1 MRQFPEI
8 TERFRSFIE
17 QQKVFFVGT
26 AAREGRV
33 NIAPKG
39 MDTLR
44 VLGPRRIVWLNL
56 TGGENESAAHLRET
70 TRITLMWC
78 AFGGAPFI
86 LRAYGNAVVIHPR
99 DPGWGKLAA
108 LFPALPGARQIF
120 DVTVD
125 LVLRSCGMGVPL
137 FEFRGPREALVLW
150 ANKIGDSGT
159 SNSGSRIIRSVWMVD
174 RRGFSR
180 AERGV

>member
-1 MRQFPEI
+1 MPKFPEI

-26 AAREGRV
+26 GAPDGRV

-70 TRITLMWC
+70 TRMTLMWC
-78 AFGGAPFI
+78 AFDGAPMI
-86 LRAYGNAVVIHPR
+86 LRAYGHASVIHPR
-99 DPGWGKLAA
+99 DPGWDELAP
-108 LFPALPGARQIF
+108 LFPAIPGARQVF
-120 DVTVD
+120 DLTVD
-125 LVLRSCGMGVPL
+125 LVLRSCGMGVP
-137 FEFRGPREALVLW
+137 FFDYRGPREALVQW
-150 ANKIGDSGT
+150 ARKRGESGIKAWWQDMNQVSLDGKPT
-159 SNSGSRIIRSVWMVD
+159 GIFED
-174 RRGFSR
+174 
-180 AERGV
+180 

>member
-1 MRQFPEI
+1 MPQFPEI
-8 TERFRSFIE
+8 TDRFRHFVE

-26 AAREGRV
+26 AARDGRV

-44 VLGPRRIVWLNL
+44 VLGPHRIVWLNL

-70 TRITLMWC
+70 TRMTLMWC
-78 AFGGAPFI
+78 AFDGAPFI
-86 LRAYGNAVVIHPR
+86 LRAYGNATVTHPR
-99 DPGWGKLAA
+99 DPGWDTLAP

-120 DVTVD
+120 DLTVD

-137 FEFRGPREALVLW
+137 FEFRGAREALRQW
-150 ANKIGDSGT
+150 AERIGDSGIKEWWQDHNQVSLDGKPT
-159 SNSGSRIIRSVWMVD
+159 GILGS
-174 RRGFSR
+174 
-180 AERGV
+180 